1 MEWVDVFSLTC
12 TVSKIIPLN
21 SQTGLNKLC
30 RPCWSSM
37 IRVFTVCHSICIF
50 WKHYC
55 IKNQTRVPFLGQLG
69 SFCQMCFFF
78 FFFLIC
84 LFFFCC
90 FFFLFFFC
98 FFFLFFFLVLFCFVL
113 FFFRLCLFFFFFFF
127 FGCLFFFCLIVCFSI
142 LRYEQISTV

>member
-21 SQTGLNKLC
+21 SQIGLNKLC

-78 FFFLIC
+78 VFFFNL
-84 LFFFCC
+84 LVFFFFC
-90 FFFLFFFC
+90 FFFC
-98 FFFLFFFLVLFCFVL
+98 FFFLFCFVL
-113 FFFRLCLFFFFFFF
+113 FCFFRLCLFFFFFFF
-127 FGCLFFFCLIVCFSI
+127 LVACFFLFDCLFFNF
-142 LRYEQISTV
+142 TV